1 MSGQMDLT
9 ARLALAESVA
19 RRAGALARAYFD
31 DRDGLTVVSKR
42 SLQDMVSEADREVE
56 TMIRSAL
63 AGGFPNDAQLGEEH
77 GLTRGSSGLTWVID
91 PIDGTAP
98 FLAGLPGWCV
108 SIGACDAN
116 GPAIGAIYAPVLGE
130 LFVATRGNGALLNG
144 SAIQVTEKFDL
155 STGLL
160 GVGANDRVP
169 PKRLG
174 EMLAAL
180 LKAGSSWVR
189 YGSGALMLA
198 WVAAG
203 RLVGY
208 VEPRMSA
215 WDCMAGYALIEA
227 AGGRVL
233 RFPDGPNLL
242 RPSPV
247 LGARKGTYDQI
258 LTLTRLEDD
267 SVWGP
272 R

>member
-1 MSGQMDLT
+1 
-9 ARLALAESVA
+9 
-19 RRAGALARAYFD
+19 
-31 DRDGLTVVSKR
+31 
-42 SLQDMVSEADREVE
+42 
-56 TMIRSAL
+56 
-63 AGGFPNDAQLGEEH
+63 
-77 GLTRGSSGLTWVID
+77 
-91 PIDGTAP
+91 
-98 FLAGLPGWCV
+98 
-108 SIGACDAN
+108 
-116 GPAIGAIYAPVLGE
+116 
-130 LFVATRGNGALLNG
+130 
-144 SAIQVTEKFDL
+144 
-155 STGLL
+155 
-160 GVGANDRVP
+160 
-169 PKRLG
+169 
-174 EMLAAL
+174 
-180 LKAGSSWVR
+180 
-189 YGSGALMLA
+189 MLA